1 MLKKSFLLVTALST
15 LLLFSTSSL
24 VAAQSGQ
31 SAPGKKPQK
40 PFLIMTK
47 LPHLAVKLMNHLD
60 NPALHLTDDQ
70 KSTLL
75 AVRKEVIAKV
85 MGIGKEVF
93 PLEKQVADETFA
105 GKTPEELAPL
115 VQKIAGLKAEA
126 TMIQLRCI
134 ADFRKVLDQDQIDVL
149 KK

>member
-1 MLKKSFLLVTALST
+1 MLKKSFLLLTVLST
-15 LLLFSTSSL
+15 VLLFSTTNL
-24 VAAQSGQ
+24 MAQSAQPG
-31 SAPGKKPQK
+31 PGKKPQK
-40 PFLIMTK
+40 PFLIMTT
-47 LPHLAVKLMNHLD
+47 LPHLAIKLMNHLD
-60 NPALHLTDDQ
+60 GPALHLTDDQ

-75 AVRKEVIAKV
+75 TVRKDVIAQV
-85 MGIGKEVF
+85 MAIGKEVF
-93 PLEKQVADETFA
+93 PLEKQVADEIFA

-134 ADFRKVLDQDQIDVL
+134 ADFKKVLDQDQIDVL